1 MISAQMR
8 PSKYKASSKQ
18 FLLLSLICIV
28 TLTNCAKAQVTW
40 SELTALDLPTES
52 RSLYYGDKPVQVV
65 DVFEQSQAT
74 IAGSVM
80 LIHGGCWLSQYDRF
94 YMGHLAQALADR
106 GYRVYNIGYRR
117 VGDDGGGFPGTFEDV
132 TRAFETVKRDVSER
146 GGDASNI
153 QVVGHSA
160 GGHLALW
167 LASTNSDVR
176 RVVGLA
182 AISDLSE
189 YARGTGSCQTAA
201 PRLMGGTPEDAAASY
216 AASDPMLLAKP
227 KADIVLISAE
237 NDVIV
242 PPSHNDG
249 YKMKTNARHVVLNGV
264 GHFDLVAP
272 ISTVWKEVLSVI
284 NDQ

>member
-8 PSKYKASSKQ
+8 PYKYTLTKKHL
-18 FLLLSLICIV
+18 LLLSLFSIV
-28 TLTNCAKAQVTW
+28 VLTNCAKAQVTW
-40 SELTALDLPTES
+40 TQLADLDVPAES
-52 RSLYYGDKPVQVV
+52 RSLYYGGDTSIQVV
-65 DVFEQSQAT
+65 DVYEQRQT
-74 IAGSVM
+74 TVAGSVM
-80 LIHGGCWLSQYDRF
+80 LIHGGCWLSQYDRY
-94 YMGHLAQALADR
+94 YMGHLAQALVDR

-117 VGDDGGGFPGTFEDV
+117 VGDDGGGYPGTFEDV
-132 TRAFETVKRDVSER
+132 SQAFQFVKRDVMER

-153 QVVGHSA
+153 HVVGHSA

-167 LASTNSDVR
+167 LAASEGSVG

-201 PRLMGGTPEDAAASY
+201 PRLMGGLPEDVPAAY
-216 AASDPMLLAKP
+216 KASDPMLIAKP
-227 KADIVLISAE
+227 RAEIVLISAE
-237 NDVIV
+237 NDGIV

-249 YKMKTNARHVVLNGV
+249 YKMKTNAKHVVLTGV

-272 ISTVWKEVLSVI
+272 MSSVWREVVTLI
-284 NDQ
+284 ID